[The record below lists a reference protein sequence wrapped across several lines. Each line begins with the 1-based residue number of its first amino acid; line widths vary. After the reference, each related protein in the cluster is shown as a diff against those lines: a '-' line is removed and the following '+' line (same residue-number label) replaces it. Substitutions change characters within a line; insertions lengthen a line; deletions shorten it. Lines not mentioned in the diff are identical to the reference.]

1 MNLLFISPLFHKKTG
16 SNRFICELLESRY
29 SIDYCYLDWIDDSGI
44 HEHTEK
50 KYDVLVCW
58 QIMISHKS
66 LSCLT
71 FNKGV
76 FFPMFD
82 DCKSAFKTE
91 YWWTYR
97 NFTIISFSSFLY
109 SKLKTI
115 GLDCH
120 YIQYFPEVTIN
131 DNSGSSES
139 IFFWN
144 RRTNLNINIIGKLF
158 SKSNVSKIHWHQALD
173 PGQKLVSLRSK
184 YQKHFTVKITKWFE
198 TKKEMYDYRDQSS
211 YYFAPRLSE
220 GIGHSFLEAMAS
232 GRCVIAPNK
241 PTMNEYIKHGVN
253 GLLYNP
259 KNVKS
264 IGKHD
269 LIMIKKNALLY
280 CSEGRKQWNKNKS
293 NIFTWIEKSTHLN
306 SFSLIF
312 WLFIR
317 FLRSPI
323 KVAKSLLSK

>member
-1 MNLLFISPLFHKKTG
+1 M
-16 SNRFICELLESRY
+16 LESRY

-44 HEHTEK
+44 HEHKEK
-50 KYDVLVCW
+50 KYDILVCW

-76 FFPMFD
+76 FFQCLMIVSQLSKQNIGGLIEILLSYLLVHFYTQSL
-82 DCKSAFKTE
+82 KQLASIAITSSISLE
-91 YWWTYR
+91 LLLM
-97 NFTIISFSSFLY
+97 II
-109 SKLKTI
+109 
-115 GLDCH
+115 
-120 YIQYFPEVTIN
+120 PEALN
-131 DNSGSSES
+131 LS
-139 IFFWN
+139 FWN
-144 RRTNLNINIIGKLF
+144 RRNNLNINIIGKLF

-241 PTMNEYIKHGVN
+241 PTMNEYIKHGEN

-280 CSEGRKQWNKNKS
+280 CSEGRKQWNKNKM

-306 SFSLIF
+306 YFSLIF